1 MVTPHWLMR
10 SVLKGNAMSKI
21 TPEQIRAAAEDA
33 CNKGFPYFK
42 HGESSTEPHDITPD
56 YEAALRI
63 AETLPDCFVHVT
75 CRTDDNLSGLFR
87 FYGKFMATP
96 NFLAEVHLDVDRYT
110 ANLYSKHLAHF
121 FHLYMRQEP
130 KEVYVIP
137 TTYNE
142 VVNREG

>member
-1 MVTPHWLMR
+1 MPRLLMR

-42 HGESSTEPHDITPD
+42 HGESSTPPNDLTEDLD
-56 YEAALRI
+56 AALKI
-63 AETLPDCFVHVT
+63 GEVLPDCFESVSCNT
-75 CRTDDNLSGLFR
+75 SGNVLGHFAFKGYFR
-87 FYGKFMATP
+87 PSET
-96 NFLAEVHLDVDRYT
+96 LEVELTLVVDRYGAELSST
-110 ANLYSKHLAHF
+110 HLADF
-121 FHLYMRQEP
+121 FKLYVLQEP
-130 KEVYVIP
+130 REIPVIP